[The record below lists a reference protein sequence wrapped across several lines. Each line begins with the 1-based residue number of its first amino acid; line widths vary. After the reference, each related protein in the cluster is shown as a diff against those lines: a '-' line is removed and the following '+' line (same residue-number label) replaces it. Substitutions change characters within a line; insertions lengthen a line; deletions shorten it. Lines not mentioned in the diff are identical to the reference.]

1 MSPQIVMILSIENFL
16 KIVEQ
21 QGGTKM
27 RIIMNVKIPHEP
39 FNTLVREGKAGDI
52 IKKIIKELKP
62 ESIYFTEQGGTR
74 GAVAIVDIND
84 SSQIPS
90 FSEPFFLNFNAD
102 CEFRIAM
109 SPEDL
114 GKAGLDELGK
124 KWS

>member
-1 MSPQIVMILSIENFL
+1 
-16 KIVEQ
+16 
-21 QGGTKM
+21 
-27 RIIMNVKIPHEP
+27 MNVKIPHEP
-39 FNTLVREGKAGDI
+39 FNTLVREGKAG
-52 IKKIIKELKP
+52 KIIHEIINALKP

-74 GAVAIVDIND
+74 GAVAIVNISDPA
-84 SSQIPS
+84 QIPS

-124 KWS
+124 RWR

>member
-1 MSPQIVMILSIENFL
+1 
-16 KIVEQ
+16 
-21 QGGTKM
+21 M
-27 RIIMNVKIPHEP
+27 RILMNVRIPHEP
-39 FNTLVREGKAGDI
+39 FNTLVREGKAGEI
-52 IKKIIKELKP
+52 LHKIIKELKP
-62 ESIYFTEQGGTR
+62 ESIYFTEQGGMR
-74 GAVAIVDIND
+74 GAVAIVKIDD
-84 SSQIPS
+84 PAQIPS

>member
-1 MSPQIVMILSIENFL
+1 
-16 KIVEQ
+16 
-21 QGGTKM
+21 M
-27 RIIMNVKIPHEP
+27 RMLMNVRIPHEP
-39 FNTLVREGKAGDI
+39 FNTLVKEGTAGEI
-52 IKKIIKELKP
+52 IGRILADLKP

-74 GAVAIVDIND
+74 GAVAVINVDD
-84 SSQIPS
+84 PSRIPS
-90 FSEPFFLNFNAD
+90 FSEPFYLNFNAD

>member
-1 MSPQIVMILSIENFL
+1 
-16 KIVEQ
+16 
-21 QGGTKM
+21 M
-27 RIIMNVKIPHEP
+27 RILMNVRIPHEP
-39 FNTLVREGKAGDI
+39 FTTLVREGKAGEI
-52 IKKIIKELKP
+52 IHKIIKELKP
-62 ESIYFTEQGGTR
+62 ESIYFTEQGGMR
-74 GAVAIVDIND
+74 GAVAIVKIDD
-84 SSQIPS
+84 PAQIPS

>member
-1 MSPQIVMILSIENFL
+1 
-16 KIVEQ
+16 
-21 QGGTKM
+21 M
-27 RIIMNVKIPHEP
+27 RILLNVRIPHEP

-74 GAVAIVDIND
+74 GAVAVVDIND
-84 SSQIPS
+84 PSQIPS

>member
-1 MSPQIVMILSIENFL
+1 
-16 KIVEQ
+16 
-21 QGGTKM
+21 
-27 RIIMNVKIPHEP
+27 
-39 FNTLVREGKAGDI
+39 
-52 IKKIIKELKP
+52 LKP
-62 ESIYFTEQGGTR
+62 ESIYFTEIGGTR

-114 GKAGLDELGK
+114 ERSGLDELGK
-124 KWS
+124 KWT